1 MFGKFYSNNSAKQLP
16 QDAEKLPRLG
26 NPIIALENTKTVRL
40 HLPKKFSIN
49 CAHDLGADHSAP
61 VFAREQL

>member
-26 NPIIALENTKTVRL
+26 NPIIALENTKTVRI
-40 HLPKKFSIN
+40 HLPQKFPIN
-49 CAHDLGADHSAP
+49 RAHYLGADHRAQ